1 MNDIK
6 SPHGDYPSIIKAVLN
21 NGGTHAQARKAVA
34 QSNYAS
40 AAGTIN
46 NWYGGHCRALQ

>member
-1 MNDIK
+1 LTIYN
-6 SPHGDYPSIIKAVLN
+6 AVLN
-21 NGGTHAQARKAVA
+21 NTGTHAQAMQAVA

-46 NWYGGHCRALQ
+46 NWYGGHCRALL